1 MLGGACSASF
11 FAATTATCTESRAKS
26 SRDIIFDFDIGTT
39 EIIICAKF
47 EEMSPDTLEQ
57 ARDDVAASGHVWQ
70 CGAE

>member
-1 MLGGACSASF
+1 MLGGGCLASF
-11 FAATTATCTESRAKS
+11 FAATTATESRAKS

-39 EIIICAKF
+39 KLIICTKL

-57 ARDDVAASGHVWQ
+57 ARDGVAANGHVWQ